1 MKLYIVTG
9 AKNGTDSIDGSYY
22 LFTEEG
28 EVLASH
34 WCSSKYYSKSD
45 LYSGRPERIEK
56 YNNRFGEVEVL
67 FLGEDEM
74 TVDKILELNKQHAI
88 VNGYFD
94 KKLE

>member
-9 AKNGTDSIDGSYY
+9 AKNGTDSIDGIYY

-34 WCSSKYYSKSD
+34 WCSSKGYCKSD
-45 LYSGRPERIEK
+45 LYSGRPERIEE

-67 FLGEDEM
+67 FLGDDEM
-74 TVDKILELNKQHAI
+74 TVEKILELNKQHAI
-88 VNGYFD
+88 TNGYID
-94 KKLE
+94 KE

>member
-34 WCSSKYYSKSD
+34 WCSNISYSKSD
-45 LYSGRPERIEK
+45 LYSGRPERIEE

-67 FLGEDEM
+67 YLGDDDM
-74 TVDKILELNKQHAI
+74 TVDKILELNRQHAI
-88 VNGYFD
+88 ANGYFD
-94 KKLE
+94 KKSE